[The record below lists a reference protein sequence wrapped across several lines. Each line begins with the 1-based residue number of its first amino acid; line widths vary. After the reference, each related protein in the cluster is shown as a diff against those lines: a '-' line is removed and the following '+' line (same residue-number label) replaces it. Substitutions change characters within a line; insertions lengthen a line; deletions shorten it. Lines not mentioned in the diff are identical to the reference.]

1 MPVSNALPAFGT
13 SLTISDMNVSPS
25 YAVVGEVKN
34 ITGPS
39 GKAAALDASNQ
50 DSPNDHKEVKAGFR
64 DGGTVTIEANW
75 YPGNTNG
82 QGRMLTA
89 FQAGTLNDFKIVAP
103 TGGLPKVWSFSGI
116 ITGFEP
122 EYPVAGL
129 MGFKATIELSGKP
142 VLADLGV

>member
-1 MPVSNALPAFGT
+1 
-13 SLTISDMNVSPS
+13 
-25 YAVVGEVKN
+25 VKN

-75 YPGNTNG
+75 YPGDANG

-89 FQAGTLNDFKIVAP
+89 FQAGTLNDFKIVAHQP
-103 TGGLPKVWSFSGI
+103 VELPKFGHSAASSPDWNLI
-116 ITGFEP
+116 IRSL
-122 EYPVAGL
+122 V
-129 MGFKATIELSGKP
+129 
-142 VLADLGV
+142 